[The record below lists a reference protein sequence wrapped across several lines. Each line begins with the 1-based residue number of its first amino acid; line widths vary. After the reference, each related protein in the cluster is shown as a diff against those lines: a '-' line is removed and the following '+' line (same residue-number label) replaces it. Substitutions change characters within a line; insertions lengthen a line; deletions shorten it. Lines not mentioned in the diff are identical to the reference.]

1 MTITTDQP
9 ATSSAPAGMGHNSG
23 AAATNTIGVRLF
35 NSLTRYGLG
44 EPRREIT
51 LPAGATVG
59 DVVRRF
65 DIPSAELYLVLI
77 NGRDATPTLGTP
89 VELDREL
96 EDGDVV
102 ALSGPVPFSWGYGA
116 PVV

>member
-1 MTITTDQP
+1 MHSGVNQNETL
-9 ATSSAPAGMGHNSG
+9 AGIGHNS
-23 AAATNTIGVRLF
+23 AATARCRVEVRLF
-35 NSLTRYGLG
+35 NSLTRHGKG
-44 EPRREIT
+44 EPRRHLD

-65 DIPSAELYLVLI
+65 DIPRPDIYLVLV
-77 NGRDATPTLGTP
+77 NGRDVTRTLGDA
-89 VELDREL
+89 VNLDREL
-96 EDGDVV
+96 EDGDCV